1 TTYFYVVTASNGT
14 CSSGNSAQ
22 SSTTTATCTCTP
34 PAAPTGVATSG
45 ITQTG
50 ATVTWTASSGATS
63 YKVFRSTTSG
73 GPYTQVGT
81 SSTTSFTDSGLTCNT
96 AYFYVVTASNGTC
109 DSGNSA
115 QASATTSACSSG
127 CTTHTQYTNTFDT
140 GSGLSDWTKGTFVSG
155 GSATSWRGIQA
166 CTPTHS
172 GSDIFRYGGS
182 SCTSAYANNDF
193 SFAQPKGATGIPT
206 PAAATTNRLSFWHR
220 RSYESGFDGGTLTIS
235 VDGLNYFFVPSS
247 AIISGTTYNG

>member
-81 SSTTSFTDSGLTCNT
+81 SATTSFADTGLTCNT
-96 AYFYVVTASNGTC
+96 TYFYVVTASNGTC

-115 QASATTSACSSG
+115 QGSATTSACTG
-127 CTTHTQYTNTFDT
+127 CTTHTQYSNTFDSAT
-140 GSGLSDWTKGTFVSG
+140 GLSDWTRGT
-155 GSATSWRGIQA
+155 
-166 CTPTHS
+166 
-172 GSDIFRYGGS
+172 
-182 SCTSAYANNDF
+182 
-193 SFAQPKGATGIPT
+193 
-206 PAAATTNRLSFWHR
+206 
-220 RSYESGFDGGTLTIS
+220 
-235 VDGLNYFFVPSS
+235 
-247 AIISGTTYNG
+247 